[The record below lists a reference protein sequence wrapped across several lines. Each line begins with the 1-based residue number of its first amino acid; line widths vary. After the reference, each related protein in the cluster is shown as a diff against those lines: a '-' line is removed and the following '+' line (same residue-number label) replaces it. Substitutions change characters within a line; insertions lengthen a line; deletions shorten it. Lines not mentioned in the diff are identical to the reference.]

1 MAFSDILKQDVVLAP
16 YTSIEL
22 GGRADWF
29 AEVQDVDQLREG
41 LRWAAREKVPA
52 LILGGGSNLILP
64 DAGVR
69 GLVLRLVFSG
79 IRIDDAS
86 ASPEGASSA
95 AGADSVSVTAA
106 AGTDWDELV
115 QATVEAGLS
124 GIECLSGIPGTVG
137 ATPIQNV
144 GAYGQEVAQ
153 TIEVVECLD
162 RATLQRRLFTNEE
175 CDFGYRHS
183 RFKSSD
189 RDRFIVLSVR
199 YRLNRSRIAEL
210 RYGELRDR
218 IAERFGAKGPPA
230 GAPGLRAIRETVLE
244 LRRGKSMV
252 LDPEDAN
259 TRSAGSFFLNPVLQ
273 PEAAE
278 QLVQAAKRR
287 GIETEPPRY
296 PAPAGVKF
304 PAAWLIEKA
313 GFQKGF
319 RRPGAA
325 VSTNHSLALI
335 NPGGGTRRD
344 LLELAAEIQRA
355 VEQAFGV
362 RLEIEPEIYGL
373 RETGD

>member
-1 MAFSDILKQDVVLAP
+1 MA
-16 YTSIEL
+16 
-22 GGRADWF
+22 
-29 AEVQDVDQLREG
+29 
-41 LRWAAREKVPA
+41 
-52 LILGGGSNLILP
+52 GSNLILP

-69 GLVLRLVFSG
+69 GLVLRLAFSG
-79 IRIDDAS
+79 IRIDEAS
-86 ASPEGASSA
+86 AVTKSVPAST
-95 AGADSVSVTAA
+95 GADQVSVTAA
-106 AGTDWDELV
+106 AGTNWDELV

-144 GAYGQEVAQ
+144 GAYGQEVSQ
-153 TIEVVECLD
+153 TIEAVECLD
-162 RATLQRRLFTNEE
+162 RATLQRRLFKNEE

-189 RDRFIVLSVR
+189 RDRFIVLSVS
-199 YRLNRSRIAEL
+199 YRLNPARIAEL

-218 IAERFGAKGPPA
+218 ITERFGAEGPPG
-230 GAPGLRAIRETVLE
+230 GAPGLRAIREIVLE

-252 LDPEDAN
+252 LDPGDAN
-259 TRSAGSFFLNPVLQ
+259 TRSAGSFFLNPVL
-273 PEAAE
+273 PAEDAE
-278 QLVQAAKRR
+278 QLVEAVRRR

-296 PAPAGVKF
+296 PAPDGVKF

-325 VSTNHSLALI
+325 ISTNHSLALI
-335 NPGGGTRRD
+335 NPGGGSRRD

-355 VEQAFGV
+355 VEQAFGI